1 MILKAVIHR
10 AEEGGYW
17 AEVPAVPGCF
27 TQGETRE
34 ELLANL
40 REAVEGCLS
49 VEPGDHVA
57 ATAGEL
63 VELSV

>member
-1 MILKAVIHR
+1 MILKAVTHR
-10 AEEGGYW
+10 AEEGGWW

-40 REAVEGCLS
+40 RGAVEGCLS

-57 ATAGEL
+57 TGAGEL
-63 VELSV
+63 VDLSV